1 MPREIIT
8 WRVISLVE
16 SARCFSRN
24 RPKVPPP
31 RESEFRPM
39 MLRLMAHTIPID
51 IGGQTYSTSEIL
63 YSTDYEA
70 YREIGIELSQAQ
82 RDDMA
87 LR

>member
-1 MPREIIT
+1 MPQAIIT

-24 RPKVPPP
+24 KPKLPPAA
-31 RESEFRPM
+31 RER
-39 MLRLMAHTIPID
+39 IPAYDAVTDVAYYTID

-70 YREIGIELSQAQ
+70 YRERGIELSEAQ

-87 LR
+87 LH